1 MTIKLS
7 TEELAQELESRRQQE
22 QAEGQ
27 RRADVVT
34 AAQKEWSKE
43 ILRTYKETET
53 KLEEDGAAAIT
64 AAEKAVSDGD
74 LAGAFI
80 GYTNWH
86 ASRWA
91 RYHLRSSAQASIN
104 RVPEYTG
111 PTPPDLRIADVKFP
125 EWLNSQCERLAQRNG
140 INSYED
146 AIGPE
151 IPTSYEDAAA
161 WLEASHGK

>member
-7 TEELAQELESRRQQE
+7 TEELAQELESRRQEE
-22 QAEGQ
+22 QTEGQ

-53 KLEEDGAAAIT
+53 KLEEDGTAAMV
-64 AAEKAVSDGD
+64 AAEKAVTDGD
-74 LAGAFI
+74 FAGAFT

-91 RYHLRSSAQASIN
+91 RYHLRSAAQNSIN

-125 EWLNSQCERLAQRNG
+125 EWLNTQCERMASRNG
-140 INSYED
+140 ADMFED

-151 IPTSYEDAAA
+151 IPTDFAAA
-161 WLEASHGK
+161 TAWLDARNGK

>member
-7 TEELAQELESRRQQE
+7 TEALAQELESRRQQE
-22 QAEGQ
+22 QTEGQ

-53 KLEEDGAAAIT
+53 KLEEDGAAAMV
-64 AAEKAVSDGD
+64 AAEKAVTDGD
-74 LAGAFI
+74 LSGAFT

-111 PTPPDLRIADVKFP
+111 PAIPDLRVADVKFP
-125 EWLNSQCERLAQRNG
+125 EWLSSQCERLASLNG
-140 INSYED
+140 AEMFED

-151 IPTSYEDAAA
+151 IPTNYEDAAA

>member
-53 KLEEDGAAAIT
+53 KLEEDGAAAMV
-64 AAEKAVSDGD
+64 AAEKAVTAGD
-74 LAGAFI
+74 FSGAFA

-91 RYHLRSSAQASIN
+91 RYYLRSAAQNSIS
-104 RVPEYTG
+104 RVPGYTG
-111 PTPPDLRIADVKFP
+111 PAIPDLRIADVKFP
-125 EWLNSQCERLAQRNG
+125 EWLNSQCERLSSRNG
-140 INSYED
+140 ADMFED
-146 AIGPE
+146 AMGPE

-161 WLEASHGK
+161 WLEMNHGK

>member
-1 MTIKLS
+1 MTIKLT

-27 RRADVVT
+27 RRAGVVT

-64 AAEKAVSDGD
+64 AAEKAVTDGD
-74 LAGAFI
+74 FSGAFT

-91 RYHLRSSAQASIN
+91 RYHLRSAAQNSIN

-111 PTPPDLRIADVKFP
+111 ATPPDLRIADVKFP

-140 INSYED
+140 ITSYED

-161 WLEASHGK
+161 WLETNHGK